1 MDAEAPS
8 ESAAIGDG
16 RDRRNG
22 RFAPGNQLSKGNV
35 TARRVARLRSE
46 ILRSETPE
54 DVAAVIAA
62 MRAKAMGGDAVAA
75 KVYLDRVLGPVT
87 PIEVQTRI
95 ADLEAELASAVELL
109 RSATALA
116 NAQPVAA
123 EVRKAG

>member
-1 MDAEAPS
+1 MDASAPTGTDPS
-8 ESAAIGDG
+8 G
-16 RDRRNG
+16 RVNG
-22 RFAPGNQLSKGNV
+22 RFGPGNKCGKGNPL
-35 TARRVARLRSE
+35 ARRTNRLRAAIVRAE
-46 ILRSETPE
+46 KAE

-62 MRAKAMGGDAVAA
+62 MRSKAMGGDAVAA

-116 NAQPVAA
+116 SAQPVAA